1 VFKKLKNKINQLFK
15 NETKNDKYKK
25 MLKNLENKV
34 IKLKDKKDDES
45 KEEVLIIKQLIK
57 KIQNKIDSN

>member
-1 VFKKLKNKINQLFK
+1 MFKKLKNKINQLFK